1 MEKARNAAVEP
12 QDFAEEDLKK
22 KQEAENARKALEAKL
37 NQLLEKGKKTGKLK
51 FKDLEFLEDANADP
65 ELESRFYEALE
76 QNGVSLD
83 IPSDDD
89 ALPPLDEDAPENL
102 ELEEIE
108 EVTEEELSNTDAYV
122 DSLTIDDPVRM
133 YLKEIGRVPL
143 LTPDDCKAYV

>member
-83 IPSDDD
+83 IPADDD

-108 EVTEEELSNTDAYV
+108 EGVANVGLVVLGSRHGGGVCVSARGATSVKVWRTRREQTS
-122 DSLTIDDPVRM
+122 R
-133 YLKEIGRVPL
+133 
-143 LTPDDCKAYV
+143 